1 MSVDVDAVIV
11 GSGAGGGPVAFS
23 LALAGRSV
31 VVLEKGPWWKERDF
45 DKDEIANCRRNRFT
59 PRRRD
64 EPHVVEVPSAS
75 GPTAFSTAGTA
86 IDFWNGSMVGGST
99 NLMSGFF
106 LRMKPDDFRP
116 LSAYGPVPGADVV
129 DWPISYDDLEP
140 WYAKVEH
147 EVGVSGSVTKHP
159 LAEPRSTADFP
170 YPPTDEHPFAAWIDE
185 TGAAMG
191 YAPVRLPRAILSRP
205 SGARSSCSY
214 SGYCGSYGCPTG
226 AKGSSRAALL
236 DRAVATGRCE
246 IRPHSNATR
255 VVTDPAGRATGVEYV
270 DEHGASKRIDARV
283 VVVACQAI
291 ETSRLLLAS
300 TGPKHPRG
308 IGNRFDQVGRRI
320 LFSPDGGG
328 WGLFP
333 LDSLSPER
341 RAALL
346 SDEPFVNRSL
356 QDAYVIHDPRI
367 GRRKGGTIDFIRPHA
382 NPIATAVGVAR
393 SQGTASGVPL
403 WGWPLK
409 HALERHFKEARAL
422 RFESFLDWQPM
433 PECRVTLDPAV
444 RDRWGT
450 PSARVKLDSHP
461 WNTETAVWLSSFA
474 TRFLRRM
481 GAAVVGSHANG
492 GPSTNLQ
499 AGGCRF
505 GRDPETS
512 VLDPD
517 CRVHDA
523 PNVFVTDG
531 SFMPTG
537 GSVPYTWTIY
547 ANAFR
552 VAEKIV
558 AELGGRGGG

>member
-1 MSVDVDAVIV
+1 MSADVDVVVV
-11 GSGAGGGPVAFS
+11 GSGAGGGPVALT

-31 VVLEKGPWWKERDF
+31 VVLEKGPWLKERDF
-45 DKDEIANCRRNRFT
+45 DKDEIANCRRNAFT
-59 PRRRD
+59 PRKRD
-64 EPHVVEVPSAS
+64 EPHVVEVRK
-75 GPTAFSTAGTA
+75 GPGWTSFPTGGTSFE
-86 IDFWNGSMVGGST
+86 FWNGSMVGGAT

-129 DWPISYDDLEP
+129 DWPISYADLEP
-140 WYAKVEH
+140 WSAKVEQ
-147 EVGVSGSVTKHP
+147 EVGVSGSVTKHAF
-159 LAEPRSTADFP
+159 AEPRSTPDFP
-170 YPPTDEHPFAAWIDE
+170 HPPTDEHPFAAWIDE

-191 YAPVRLPRAILSRP
+191 LSPIRLPRAILSRP
-205 SGARSSCSY
+205 SGARQTCSY

-226 AKGSSRAALL
+226 AKGSSRVALL
-236 DRAVATGRCE
+236 DRAVATGRCD
-246 IRPHSNATR
+246 IRPGSQAIR
-255 VVTDPAGRATGVEYV
+255 VVTDDKGKATGVDYV
-270 DEHGASKRIDARV
+270 DATGATRHVSARV

-291 ETSRLLLAS
+291 ESSRLLLAS
-300 TGPKHPRG
+300 TGPRHPRG
-308 IGNRFDQVGRRI
+308 IGNRFDQLGRRI

-328 WGLFP
+328 WGIFP
-333 LDSLSPER
+333 LESMSPER
-341 RAALL
+341 RAGIESAA
-346 SDEPFVNRSL
+346 PFVNRSL
-356 QDAYVIHDPRI
+356 QDAYVIRDPI
-367 GRRKGGTIDFIRPHA
+367 LGRRKGGTIDFLRPHS

-393 SQGTASGVPL
+393 MNAGGGRAPL

-409 HALERHFKEARAL
+409 HALEHWFREARAL

-444 RDRWGT
+444 RDRFGQ
-450 PSARVKLDSHP
+450 PVARVKIDSHP
-461 WNTETAVWLSSFA
+461 WNTETAAWLSNYA
-474 TRFLRRM
+474 TTFLRRM
-481 GAAVVGSHANG
+481 GAATVGSHANG

-505 GRDPETS
+505 GADPSTS
-512 VLDPD
+512 VLDRD

-523 PNVFVTDG
+523 TNVFVTDG

-552 VAEKIV
+552 VAEAIV
-558 AELGGRGGG
+558 AEAGGARGG

>member
-1 MSVDVDAVIV
+1 MSVDVDAIVV
-11 GSGAGGGPVAFS
+11 GSGAGGAPVALT

-31 VVLEKGPWWKERDF
+31 VVLEKGPWLREADF
-45 DKDEIANCRRNRFT
+45 DKDEISNCRRHRLT

-64 EPHVVEVPSAS
+64 EPHVVEVREGDGWAAFPSE
-75 GPTAFSTAGTA
+75 GTSF
-86 IDFWNGSMVGGST
+86 DFWNGSMVGGST

-116 LSAYGPVPGADVV
+116 LSAHGPVPGADVV

-140 WYAKVEH
+140 WYAKVEQ

-159 LAEPRSTADFP
+159 FAEPRSTPDFP
-170 YPPTDEHPFAAWIDE
+170 YAPTSEHAFADWIDE

-191 YAPVRLPRAILSRP
+191 LSPFRLPRAILTQP
-205 SGARSSCSY
+205 SGRRQSCEY
-214 SGYCGSYGCPTG
+214 TGYCGSYGCTTG

-236 DRAVATGRCE
+236 DRAMATGRCE
-246 IRPHSNATR
+246 IRPGCSVTR
-255 VVTDPAGRATGVEYV
+255 VVTDASGRATGVEYFGT
-270 DEHGASKRIDARV
+270 DGTPQRLDARV

-300 TGPKHPRG
+300 TGPRHPRG
-308 IGNRFDQVGRRI
+308 IGNRFDQLGRRI

-328 WGLFP
+328 WGLFR
-333 LDSLSPER
+333 LASMSEER
-341 RAALL
+341 REGIL
-346 SDEPFVNRSL
+346 SESPFVNRSL
-356 QDAYVIHDPRI
+356 QDAYVIRDPKL
-367 GRRKGGTIDFIRPHA
+367 GRRKGGTIDFIRPHP

-393 SQGTASGVPL
+393 TNGRPDGTPL

-409 HALERHFKEARAL
+409 RALESFYRDTRPL
-422 RFESFLDWQPM
+422 RFETFLDWQPM
-433 PECRVTLDPAV
+433 PECRVTIDPDV
-444 RDRWGT
+444 RDRFGT
-450 PSARVKLDSHP
+450 PSARVKIDSHP
-461 WNTETAVWLSSFA
+461 WNTETSAWLSEFA
-474 TRFLRRM
+474 VRFLRRM
-481 GAAVVGSHANG
+481 GAVSTGSHANG

-505 GRDPETS
+505 GRDPKSS
-512 VLDPD
+512 VLDPE

-552 VAEKIV
+552 VAEEIV
-558 AELGGRGGG
+558 SELGGRRR